1 MKWIKMMVISLAIV
15 VTQFASA
22 TTVKELTG
30 KELFRA
36 YFKASQMF
44 NYVPTEDEEEMFELK
59 ELPKVGINTKDGDFL
74 AVYRGVYEYQN
85 QNNQTRYLVMIE
97 QIPIEEDE
105 EQGQYLSSDCHAC
118 TTNLLLMLFQ
128 PTANHQYQLLTSHQY
143 EAIGSHGRAA
153 LFSQVDWSD
162 IYAVRLGKNTMGLL
176 YEFGY
181 TGQGVTETYL
191 RALLL
196 NDQRISD
203 IRVGD
208 TGSSNEGMTEEDSPL
223 SYSYEATWEIDASKP
238 NEEYYPILIHYQG
251 DNIEYDERG
260 ESKFVDMNFTQV
272 FKYYGG
278 DGYKAMYKY
287 RSQQ

>member
-1 MKWIKMMVISLAIV
+1 MKWIKVLFVVLALAFV
-15 VTQFASA
+15 QLASA

-97 QIPIEEDE
+97 QLPINEDE
-105 EQGQYLSSDCHAC
+105 ELGQSLAFCHVCSAH
-118 TTNLLLMLFQ
+118 LLLMLFES
-128 PTANHQYQLLTSHQY
+128 TEKGQYKLLTSHNDETMGY
-143 EAIGSHGRAA
+143 YGRAS
-153 LFSQVDWSD
+153 LLSQTDWSD
-162 IYAVRLGKNTMGLL
+162 IYAVRLGRNTMGLL
-176 YEFGY
+176 YETSDTHMG
-181 TGQGVTETYL
+181 ETVNYL
-191 RALLL
+191 NVVLL
-196 NDQRISD
+196 NDQQ
-203 IRVGD
+203 IRDVHIGD
-208 TGSSNEGMTEEDSPL
+208 SGSSNEEEVEKDSPL